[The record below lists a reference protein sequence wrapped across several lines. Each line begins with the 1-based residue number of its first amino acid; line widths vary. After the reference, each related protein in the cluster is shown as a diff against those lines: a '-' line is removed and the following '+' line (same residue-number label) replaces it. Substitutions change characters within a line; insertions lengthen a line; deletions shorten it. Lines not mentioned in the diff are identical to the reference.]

1 MLPTTH
7 RIVGGES
14 VFEDMEPPARLEDS
28 HDLREG
34 RVDIRD
40 GAQREGRE
48 RGVAARVIEWNRSAV
63 EPDVLN
69 RHR

>member
-1 MLPTTH
+1 MRPTTH

-14 VFEDMEPPARLEDS
+14 VFEDMKPPARLEDS

-34 RVDIRD
+34 RVDVRD
-40 GAQREGRE
+40 GAQRKGCE
-48 RGVAARVIEWNRSAV
+48 RGVTARVMKGNLCAV